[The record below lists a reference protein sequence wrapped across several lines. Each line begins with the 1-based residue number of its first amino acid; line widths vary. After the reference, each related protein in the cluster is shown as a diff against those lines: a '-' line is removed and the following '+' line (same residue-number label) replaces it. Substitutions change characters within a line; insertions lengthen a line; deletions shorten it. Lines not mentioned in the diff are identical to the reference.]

1 MLDKNY
7 DINLKPLRPKQM
19 KLLEYLLM
27 GTDDVTA
34 LIKSGYSKNSKAIII
49 RLKPLV
55 NQMMQEKKNK
65 IKEENLSKTECIKIL
80 VKLALNESNPRVQIQ
95 AIQQISKMSGYEII
109 KTENANVNEVHV
121 KFVEDEKPE
130 PEEIVIKEPI
140 IKEP

>member
-1 MLDKNY
+1 
-7 DINLKPLRPKQM
+7 
-19 KLLEYLLM
+19 M